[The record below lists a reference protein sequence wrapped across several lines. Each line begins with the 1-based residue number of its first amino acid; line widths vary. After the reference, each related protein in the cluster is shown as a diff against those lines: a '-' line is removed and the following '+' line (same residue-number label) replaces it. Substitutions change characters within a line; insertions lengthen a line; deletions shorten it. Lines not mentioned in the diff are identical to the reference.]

1 MASNPSAF
9 LKENFIFHRIILVL
23 LLSCTPDSTNL
34 SNDSSP
40 SQEISPPYVP
50 SIPSSLRTLPLD
62 GHFNFEDIQYA
73 AKDFGCRYYNLPF
86 AVLHPKSV
94 SDISSTIKYV
104 FKLGSTSGLTVAARG
119 HGHSLQ
125 GQSQAPNGVVIHMES
140 LRLPKMQVH
149 SGGSPYVDVSGGE
162 LWINILHETLKHGL
176 APKSWTDYLHLT
188 VGGTLSNAGISG
200 QAFWHGPQIDN
211 VYELEVATGKGEVI
225 TCSRKQNADLFHAV
239 LGGLGQFGIITRA
252 KISLGPAPERVKW
265 IRMLYHDF
273 SMFSG
278 DQEHLISRKITFD
291 YIEGF
296 VNINKT
302 GILHKWRSS
311 FKPSDPL
318 QASQFKSEG
327 KVLYCLEVALYF
339 NPHESN
345 IISKKVDELLSE
357 LSYIRST
364 LFMSEVSLV
373 EFLDRVHLDEM
384 KLRAKGLWDVP
395 HPWLNLLVPKSK
407 IGDFAKEVF
416 GNILTDNSNGPIL
429 IYPVNKSKWNNKT
442 SLVTPDEDI
451 FYMVAFLPSAVPSP
465 SGTKSLEHILAQNER
480 IKSLSSTMFLGIKQ
494 YLCHYSTQEEWQ
506 THFGPQWEVFVQRK
520 SEYDPL
526 AILGP
531 GQRIFQ
537 RTSGKRTVARVQVT

>member
-34 SNDSSP
+34 SYDSAP
-40 SQEISPPYVP
+40 SQESSPLSVP
-50 SIPSSLRTLPLD
+50 SKPLLRTLPLD

-73 AKDFGCRYYNLPF
+73 AKDFGGRYHNLPF

-104 FKLGSTSGLTVAARG
+104 FKLGSASGLTVAARG

-140 LRLPKMQVH
+140 LRLPKMRVH
-149 SGGSPYVDVSGGE
+149 NGGSPYVDVSGGE
-162 LWINILHETLKHGL
+162 LWINILHETLKYGL

-188 VGGTLSNAGISG
+188 VGGTLSNAGIGG
-200 QAFWHGPQIDN
+200 QAFRHGPQIDN
-211 VYELEVATGKGEVI
+211 IYELEVITGKGEVI
-225 TCSRKQNADLFHAV
+225 TCSGKQNADLFHAV

-273 SMFSG
+273 SMFSR

-311 FKPSDPL
+311 FTPSDPL
-318 QASQFKSEG
+318 QASLFKSEG

-345 IISKKVDELLSE
+345 VISKRVNELLSE
-357 LSYIRST
+357 LGYIRST
-364 LFMSEVSLV
+364 LVMSEVSLV
-373 EFLDRVHLDEM
+373 EFLDRVHLSEM

-395 HPWLNLLVPKSK
+395 HPWLNLLVPKRK

-429 IYPVNKSKWNNKT
+429 IYPLNKSKWNNKT
-442 SLVTPDEDI
+442 FLVTPDEDI
-451 FYMVAFLPSAVPSP
+451 FYMVAFLPSAMPSA
-465 SGTKSLEHILAQNER
+465 SGTESLERILAQNER
-480 IKSLSSTMFLGIKQ
+480 IKSFCSTMLPEVKQ
-494 YLCHYSTQEEWQ
+494 YLSHYSTQEEWQ
-506 THFGPQWEVFVQRK
+506 SHFGPQWEVFVQRK
-520 SEYDPL
+520 LEYDPL
-526 AILGP
+526 AILAP
-531 GQRIFQ
+531 GQRIFP
-537 RTSGKRTVARVQVT
+537 RTSAKRTVARVQVT